1 MGVAPFKGYAAVCM
15 ITFHF
20 LCFCRDSFVINILFF
35 IYFIYFFETGSLCNP
50 AALKLIMQNRE
61 AGFELRDPLP

>member
-20 LCFCRDSFVINILFF
+20 FVFLQGFLCNKNIIF

-50 AALKLIMQNRE
+50 VVLKLIMQNRE